1 MSEFIMIFLM
11 GYYIISMGL
20 GVLEYFMDRKK

>member
-1 MSEFIMIFLM
+1 MTEVIMIFLI

-20 GVLEYFMDRKK
+20 GVFEYFMDRKK

>member
-1 MSEFIMIFLM
+1 MTEVIMIFLI

-20 GVLEYFMDRKK
+20 SVLEYFMDRKK